1 MNVMYE
7 RMMSRRRTDK
17 HINHVGRKRCSVGVR
32 KRWKMG
38 FDDGRW
44 RERPDEMSG
53 NQNDNDRIV
62 FLIRYALLN
71 QLSSKKGD

>member
-1 MNVMYE
+1 
-7 RMMSRRRTDK
+7 
-17 HINHVGRKRCSVGVR
+17 
-32 KRWKMG
+32 MG